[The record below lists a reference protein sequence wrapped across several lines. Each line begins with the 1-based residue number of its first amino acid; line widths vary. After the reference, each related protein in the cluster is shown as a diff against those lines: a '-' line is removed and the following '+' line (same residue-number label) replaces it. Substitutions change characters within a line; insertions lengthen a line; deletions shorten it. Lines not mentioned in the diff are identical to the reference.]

1 MDSRLM
7 TIKAKK
13 IGLFLR
19 QARENRCLSVEDCA
33 NWLGL
38 TAEEYSAFETGD
50 LLLSLPQIESLAYYL
65 DYSFDALVE
74 GNSPATSQT
83 KADASTNH
91 DLLGLRDRIISVALK
106 HSRISQGFS
115 VEELASVAGI
125 STAELTGYEEELR
138 PIPYLHLESL
148 LSALKLSTNEFFAQ
162 SGPLSLQHQPVNAA
176 PTAEAAQPAVST
188 QNPELEG
195 LSEDVLSFISKPVN
209 RPYLDLAMRLSKM
222 EADKL
227 RAIASSLL
235 EITY

>member
-1 MDSRLM
+1 MDPRLI

-19 QARENRCLSVEDCA
+19 QARENRCLSVEECA
-33 NWLGL
+33 TWLGV
-38 TAEEYSAFETGD
+38 TSDEYNDFEAGN

-65 DYSFDALVE
+65 NCSFASLVE
-74 GNSPATSQT
+74 GNSEVSTQP
-83 KADASTNH
+83 KPDALTNQ

-106 HSRISQGFS
+106 QNRQDQNFS
-115 VEELASVAGI
+115 VAELASAAGI
-125 STAELTGYEEELR
+125 SSVELTGYEEALQ
-138 PIPYLHLESL
+138 PIPYLHLEAL
-148 LSALKLSTNEFFAQ
+148 LAALQVSTDEFFAQ
-162 SGPLSLQHQPVNAA
+162 SGPLSLQHGSAKITTDSDPDAL
-176 PTAEAAQPAVST
+176 T
-188 QNPELEG
+188 QTKSNPMIDG
-195 LSEDVLSFISKPVN
+195 LSEDVLAFISKPVN